1 MNVLLICTEFSDER
15 CGGAGVYAYE
25 LARGLAGAGVQVH
38 VLAPSKATWDE
49 ELCPNLSVHWL
60 RTIARPGLLVPSFL
74 YQAWRRQRQLIA
86 RERIDLI
93 HANAPGAACCA
104 WPGVP
109 LVATVHHPTFIEFRF
124 LRRGQS
130 WLYLADLVM
139 ERRMFAIADCLVT
152 DSQLTAD
159 LLRGRLPR
167 LAARLSTLS
176 AGVDVERF
184 GGPAADEA
192 ARETRA
198 AYGVGDRELLLL
210 LPGGARAKRKGAEVF
225 FAALRER
232 PLEAVCLVTGASRDL
247 GWGATFAHLA
257 SGAPAGVRVITP
269 GEVPYQRLPA
279 LYAACDLVV
288 FPSLFEGFGIPAL
301 EALAAGR
308 PIVASRTGEMPRI
321 VTPGQEGLL
330 VQPGSVTE
338 LAAALHAL
346 ASQPCARR
354 DMGRRG
360 RQTALARGGWHAAAT
375 GMLQLYEHV
384 LEHPRA
390 A

>member
-1 MNVLLICTEFSDER
+1 MKVLLISTEFSREY

-25 LARGLAGAGVQVH
+25 LSRGLAGAGVHVH
-38 VLAPSKATWDE
+38 VMAPAAATWDE
-49 ELCPNLSVHWL
+49 ELCPNLTVHWL
-60 RTIARPGLLVPSFL
+60 RAIAQPGLLVPTFL
-74 YQAWRRQRQLIA
+74 YQARRRQRQLIA
-86 RERIDLI
+86 REEIDLI
-93 HANAPGAACCA
+93 HANAPGAACFA

-139 ERRMFAIADCLVT
+139 ERRMLATADCLVT

-159 LLRGRLPR
+159 MLRRRFPR
-167 LAARLSTLS
+167 LAARLSTVS

-184 GGPAADEA
+184 GGPAAAGEA
-192 ARETRA
+192 EQTRRA
-198 AYGVGDRELLLL
+198 FGVGDRELLLL

-225 FAALRER
+225 FAALHER
-232 PLEAVCLVTGASRDL
+232 PLEVVCLVTGASRDL
-247 GWGATFAHLA
+247 GWGASFAHLA
-257 SGAPAGVRVITP
+257 SQAPASVRVIAP
-269 GEVPYQRLPA
+269 GEVPYERLPA
-279 LYAACDLVV
+279 LYAACDIVV

-308 PIVASRTGEMPRI
+308 PIIASRTGEMPRI

-330 VQPGSVTE
+330 VQPGSVAE

-354 DMGRRG
+354 DLGRRG
-360 RQTALARGGWHAAAT
+360 RQTALA
-375 GMLQLYEHV
+375 
-384 LEHPRA
+384 
-390 A
+390 